1 MHYKCPL
8 VIHVALD
15 QEVFTDRVRRTA
27 FGGPKETSAGW
38 KPLLLLVPV
47 RLGLERLDPRY
58 AEKVKTLFQI
68 PQTVGLVG
76 GKPARSYYFIG
87 RQGDSLFFLD
97 PHVTRNFVPR
107 STALDGQD
115 TRVSATSDN
124 EDGDDSGS
132 ESDSSDFESL
142 GIADTDEYHTSHIC
156 TININ
161 KLDPSMLIGFLFNT
175 EAEWEGFAQAA
186 TDKDSS
192 RSICTGS
199 TPLFTLWPE
208 DRNMVNGTYT
218 QAPIPGKITKV
229 AAAVPERRGR
239 SPPRSPRMDAV
250 RFSTPRIP
258 PTTTAVS
265 MMAAQGTARSSS
277 SPRFGE
283 STSNDFANDDGFE
296 IL

>member
-1 MHYKCPL
+1 
-8 VIHVALD
+8 
-15 QEVFTDRVRRTA
+15 EVFTKEVRETA
-27 FGGPKETSAGW
+27 FGGPARGPNGW

-47 RLGLERLDPRY
+47 RLGFERVDPKY
-58 AEKVKTLFQI
+58 TEKIKTLFQI

-76 GKPARSYYFIG
+76 GKPSRSYYFIG

-115 TRVSATSDN
+115 TRVAATSDN
-124 EDGDDSGS
+124 EDSGS

-142 GIADTDEYHTSHIC
+142 GIADTDEYHTTHIC
-156 TININ
+156 TIGIN

-175 EAEWEGFAQAA
+175 EAEWESFAQAA

-192 RSICTGS
+192 RAICTGA

-208 DRNMVNGTYT
+208 DKTMVHGTYM
-218 QAPIPGKITKV
+218 QAPIPGQITKV
-229 AAAVPERRGR
+229 AAVPEQRGAR
-239 SPPRSPRMDAV
+239 SPPRSPRMDGV

-258 PTTTAVS
+258 PTTV
-265 MMAAQGTARSSS
+265 MVGPGTVRSAS
-277 SPRFGE
+277 SPRFGVP
-283 STSNDFANDDGFE
+283 TSGEFANDDGFE
-296 IL
+296 FV